1 MKSLVVASAVA
12 IALMAPSVQAADLE
26 TEREL
31 GLIVSGV
38 VDQWFGAQFID
49 GNLLDIDIDQSD
61 SLEFENT
68 SFNDTVWTTGGEGL
82 LSLPLGDNIS
92 VQSDVKYEYNGNGFA
107 GSESD
112 GFGPRYHYQGTVH
125 FSWRDPMTGLIGV
138 FGGAGGADFNS
149 FDHDLH
155 FAGGEAQ
162 FYSGDFTFY
171 VQGGYIGFNSQFNA
185 AAQVNDNL
193 NVSLSGLE
201 DGVFAR
207 GVVRWFPTPDSRLQ
221 LEGTY
226 LKADYWDSQLGDMEA
241 FSVKARY
248 DFVLAALPIVGDLPL
263 FVAYRGTFRDSC
275 SVAAVDG
282 ESASGDLNDHTL
294 MVGTSYSFSVDRL
307 TVDRQG
313 ATLGTPDFNH
323 SCAGFNVEGLGDD
336 DDDQVDV
343 P

>member
-1 MKSLVVASAVA
+1 MKNLVAASVMA
-12 IALMAPSVQAADLE
+12 IAVMAPSVQAADLE

-38 VDQWFGAQFID
+38 VDKWAGVQFID
-49 GNLLDIDIDQSD
+49 GADSTLVNGDSDDSD
-61 SLEFENT
+61 S
-68 SFNDTVWTTGGEGL
+68 SPDDTVFATGGEGL
-82 LSLPLGDNIS
+82 LSLPLGENIS
-92 VQSDVKYEYNGNGFA
+92 MQSDVKYEYNSNA
-107 GSESD
+107 LAD
-112 GFGPRYHYQGTVH
+112 GDEDVFGPEYHFQGTVH
-125 FSWRDPMTGLIGV
+125 FSWRDPSTGLFGV
-138 FGGAGGADFNS
+138 FGGAGGSEFAD

-155 FAGGEAQ
+155 FVGGEAQ
-162 FYSGDFTFY
+162 FYMGDVTFY
-171 VQGGYIGFNSQFNA
+171 GQGGYIGFNPDFG
-185 AAQVNDNL
+185 
-193 NVSLSGLE
+193 VSVPFGNGILSTSGLD
-201 DGVFAR
+201 DGIFAR

-226 LKADYWDSQLGDMEA
+226 LKADYANSDLGDMEA

-248 DFVLAALPIVGDLPL
+248 DFILGAMPIVGDLPV

-275 SVAAVDG
+275 VVESGIEGSSSQDVD
-282 ESASGDLNDHTL
+282 DHTI

-323 SCAGFNVEGLGDD
+323 SCVGRTFEFQGE
-336 DDDQVDV
+336 